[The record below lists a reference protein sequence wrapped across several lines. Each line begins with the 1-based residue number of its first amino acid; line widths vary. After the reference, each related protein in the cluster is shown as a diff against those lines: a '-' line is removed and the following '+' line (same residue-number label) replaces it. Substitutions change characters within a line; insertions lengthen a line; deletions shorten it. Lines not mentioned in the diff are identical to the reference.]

1 MTRMSSWSS
10 TPHGV
15 AIAKRKCS
23 VNCGPRYN
31 NATNQLHSSLAPK
44 YEELAALYASN
55 PDFASKVTVAKVD
68 ATSNDVPEAIQ
79 GFPTIKLYA
88 AGSKYTPVDYTGSR
102 TVDDLANF
110 IRDHGKHGI
119 DAYVAKESE
128 EGGDIT
134 QQPLQD
140 TATPS
145 SSEKATDTTPK
156 GSSESDAPT
165 GHQEL

>member
-1 MTRMSSWSS
+1 M
-10 TPHGV
+10 
-15 AIAKRKCS
+15 
-23 VNCGPRYN
+23 NCGPHCDN
-31 NATNQLHSSLAPK
+31 TTNQFCSSLAPK